1 MSASQNRLLAR
12 RASRRSRGPYS
23 GSRSPLTPVA
33 DADATMLPV
42 TPELQASTKQ
52 ALLDAPYKDRY
63 AKPRLLGRG
72 GMGEVYLLRDGRVGR
87 DVAFKRIR
95 RQHTGRS
102 DLESRFLREARVQG
116 QLEHP
121 SVVPVYDVGIT
132 PEGEAYF
139 TMKRIQGLTLA
150 QIISG
155 LRNGDHAIRQHYNV
169 RRVLGAI
176 SRACLALAYAHTRGV
191 IHRDLKPANIMLGD
205 YGEVYL
211 LDWGVAK
218 VTGTNVDS
226 LLADAML
233 LDDVDREDADV
244 EAGDTGIGSLLGTP
258 GYIAPEQARG
268 MVSIDFRADI
278 YSMGAI
284 LFEVLALE
292 PLHRGRD
299 AEELLQSTFLGTD
312 LRPSVRSKG
321 ERISP
326 DLDEIC
332 QRACALNPAERFS
345 SAREMSE
352 ALERYLHGA
361 RDDEQRTQMSQRH
374 TITAQLHLAHA
385 TLDDFRTEKLR
396 VEAMRELGR
405 ALALNPDNQA
415 AFDTLMRALTAAPG
429 QLPPEAEAELAAA
442 SRRDHARAAK
452 VRAFAY
458 LTWLLAV
465 QAGLYL
471 GVSNVSAWL
480 ALSGVLG
487 VLTIYNFW
495 MASTRESHR
504 GHAVAMMVLAFTAVG
519 MVSGLFGPFVL
530 VPTLAVATS
539 AALIVSLRA
548 QRGLRWLIT
557 LLGIASV
564 LVPTLLDHFGIRGI
578 SNVFGQTTA
587 LLPALGPLP
596 EKASLILVTGLSL
609 VIIVFANVLVGRAVD
624 TLLKAER
631 RGFAR
636 AWRLRQLL
644 PKRARDYTRRH
655 GH

>member
-1 MSASQNRLLAR
+1 MSSSQNRLLAR
-12 RASRRSRGPYS
+12 RASRRARGPYS
-23 GSRSPLTPVA
+23 GSRAPLTPVA
-33 DADATMLPV
+33 DTDPALLPV
-42 TPELQASTKQ
+42 TPELHASKQ
-52 ALLDAPYKDRY
+52 ALLEAPFEDRY

-95 RQHTGRS
+95 RQHTGRT

-121 SVVPVYDVGIT
+121 SVVPVYDVGVT

-150 QIISG
+150 TIISG

-218 VTGTNVDS
+218 VTGANVDS

-233 LDDVDREDADV
+233 LDEDHEAEEV
-244 EAGDTGIGSLLGTP
+244 AAGDTGIGSLLGTP

-292 PLHRGRD
+292 PLHRGRE
-299 AEELLQSTFLGTD
+299 AEDLLQSTFLGTD
-312 LRPSVRSKG
+312 LRPSARAKA
-321 ERISP
+321 ENISQ

-332 QRACALNPAERFS
+332 QRACALNPAERFT

-352 ALERYLHGA
+352 AIERYLHGA

-374 TITAQLHLAHA
+374 TINAQLHLAHA
-385 TLDDFRTEKLR
+385 TLEDVRTEKLR

-442 SRRDHARAAK
+442 SRRDHARAAN
-452 VRAFAY
+452 VRGMAY

-471 GVSNVSAWL
+471 GVSNVNAWL
-480 ALSGVLG
+480 ALSAVLG

-495 MASTRESHR
+495 MASSRVSHR
-504 GHAVAMMVLAFTAVG
+504 GHAIAMMVLAFAAVG

-548 QRGLRWLIT
+548 ERRLRWLIT
-557 LLGIASV
+557 LLAVASV
-564 LVPTLLDHFGIRGI
+564 LVPTLLDQFGLHSI
-578 SNVFGQTTA
+578 SNVFGQTST
-587 LLPALGPLP
+587 LLPTLGRLP
-596 EKASLILVTGLSL
+596 QRASLLLVTALSL
-609 VIIVFANVLVGRAVD
+609 VIVVFANVLVGRAVD
-624 TLLKAER
+624 ALVKAER